1 MSLRNTT
8 APKDQVFKREMLCW
22 RDRELDEHYE
32 CTIKSGGEGAVRI
45 EFDSYGLNF
54 SAEVA
59 YELAFSLSEAIAFND
74 QTDPE
79 TTTAAVRED
88 DTVLQRKFRLISDW
102 HLSATGEVP
111 YTDASPELTDAPSGN
126 ILVTIRTLKPG
137 GFEMELEWMGYSFS
151 KDDAA
156 WLKEKLLEASG
167 QQLEVYPREC
177 LFEVVGRQGHKIR
190 G

>member
-102 HLSATGEVP
+102 HLSATG
-111 YTDASPELTDAPSGN
+111 
-126 ILVTIRTLKPG
+126 
-137 GFEMELEWMGYSFS
+137 
-151 KDDAA
+151 
-156 WLKEKLLEASG
+156 
-167 QQLEVYPREC
+167 
-177 LFEVVGRQGHKIR
+177 
-190 G
+190 